1 MIAAWLSNFGNN
13 GSSIGL
19 HAEEV
24 KRIGLK
30 CTKLLNVLLCLIQA
44 PLLSSTCEESIMTS
58 QHTQQVDQFAM
69 MGGGGGNSS
78 SKPHQDSSSPVGG
91 LSLMWHL
98 KCAACFLSMWQSRWQ
113 HNSTTSK
120 CLVEA
125 DTSKYMVESI
135 KRFLVGQPSCLF
147 SFFANAQVPALYV
160 PMSEFFCS
168 SKPSELLR
176 ILANTLFRAPA
187 ALRQPSSTLS

>member
-1 MIAAWLSNFGNN
+1 MITNFIYMLNSILGEEAQEEQPPPPPPPPQDDDDMDLDFEEDNNHFRKRKRNDNVETPSSSSSSSSAAGSSKNCPPAPPTQAPHSSPTSFYNATRVVYLIAAWLSNFGNN

-69 MGGGGGNSS
+69 MGGGGAESS
-78 SKPHQDSSSPVGG
+78 SLGV
-91 LSLMWHL
+91 
-98 KCAACFLSMWQSRWQ
+98 
-113 HNSTTSK
+113 
-120 CLVEA
+120 
-125 DTSKYMVESI
+125 
-135 KRFLVGQPSCLF
+135 
-147 SFFANAQVPALYV
+147 
-160 PMSEFFCS
+160 
-168 SKPSELLR
+168 
-176 ILANTLFRAPA
+176 
-187 ALRQPSSTLS
+187 